1 MSLVAALLIAGPLAA
16 QEPDAPA
23 AAAPEQAPQAAEVER
38 AAAAEPAPAAGAEA
52 VPAEPQPPEDPA
64 GQLLA
69 RFSFDAGMTPDG
81 AESGPGLAAAFRRA
95 SPVAHDGAALAIDA
109 PRFTDGRAGKGL
121 LLESAGANLFSP
133 AQAGADDLS
142 QFQALNG
149 ASLSLVSDQAWEG
162 ERCLSISVPGEAEGE
177 GVSVEAP
184 ADKALYDGRSAVAAH
199 YVASVYLKGQGSLM
213 LTLQDAAGGEPGE
226 AAYLDLSDEWQ
237 RVCCVY
243 AFAFPSCAL
252 GAGREAD
259 WKTKLPTNSP
269 ALGARLRLVIATS
282 GSGAAVFQADGF
294 QLEAHPMPYPRGSG
308 PAPRRW
314 IPGGASRAGE
324 TLRLDLASDFFRRW
338 REAGSLS
345 FWFRPNWDARDGT
358 RETVFEVC
366 TNLMVLQHVGG
377 KLHLARAGAAFTPS
391 EWQGVWRHIAVT
403 WDADGQWV
411 LYLDGLDYPN
421 EALLQQPLKA
431 ATAVVFGGAD
441 GVTSAN
447 GVLDDLMLFACPLT
461 ADQVRDLA
469 GGRLLPPA
477 GAPAP

>member
-1 MSLVAALLIAGPLAA
+1 MQKTTGMSLVAALLIAGPLAA

-184 ADKALYDGRSAVAAH
+184 ADKALYLAPRDDNDLNASYTMADAVFSACFLNALLRNADIVGINADLRTGKVDGAVVASMSAEAVDAKVGWVEEAAAAAGRSEAIELNVRSFMNAIGDDVTGAV
-199 YVASVYLKGQGSLM
+199 
-213 LTLQDAAGGEPGE
+213 D
-226 AAYLDLSDEWQ
+226 
-237 RVCCVY
+237 
-243 AFAFPSCAL
+243 F
-252 GAGREAD
+252 
-259 WKTKLPTNSP
+259 
-269 ALGARLRLVIATS
+269 IAQM
-282 GSGAAVFQADGF
+282 A
-294 QLEAHPMPYPRGSG
+294 
-308 PAPRRW
+308 
-314 IPGGASRAGE
+314 
-324 TLRLDLASDFFRRW
+324 
-338 REAGSLS
+338 
-345 FWFRPNWDARDGT
+345 
-358 RETVFEVC
+358 
-366 TNLMVLQHVGG
+366 
-377 KLHLARAGAAFTPS
+377 
-391 EWQGVWRHIAVT
+391 
-403 WDADGQWV
+403 
-411 LYLDGLDYPN
+411 
-421 EALLQQPLKA
+421 QQPAEMVAESPFTLIGPPSKL
-431 ATAVVFGGAD
+431 V
-441 GVTSAN
+441 
-447 GVLDDLMLFACPLT
+447 DDLMARRARWGFSYVIVGQDEVATFAPVVE
-461 ADQVRDLA
+461 ALA
-469 GGRLLPPA
+469 GK
-477 GAPAP
+477 